1 MSNTP
6 QRVRPLRREVRA
18 QVLAAAKDVF
28 FDVGFHRASLAQI
41 AERAGFTKGA
51 LYSNFDS
58 KDDLFLAL
66 LEQEVTSRVEMLQQL
81 VTGRLLQLGTVSE
94 GLLAITEDS
103 STLLVFAE
111 FRAYAANEPAIAQR
125 LAEVRAH
132 LLAWM
137 AERIEEEVAAL
148 GLELRVPAA
157 EAAALM
163 AALVSG
169 LALEQVGADRRVVSA
184 ASLDR
189 VLMALLAQPSSQP
202 RAGPV
207 SPTDATEEPSCP
219 PTAAGRRDASAGST
233 TSRESTRSSLAPPA
247 ASDGRSPSSSARP
260 AQGST

>member
-94 GLLAITEDS
+94 GLLAIT
-103 STLLVFAE
+103 TLLVFAE